1 MAAIRDEGMEGGRRR
16 GERRKRQVPIPF
28 ADRRKGPRRR
38 EDAARSEPR
47 AG

>member
-1 MAAIRDEGMEGGRRR
+1 MTANKDEGMEGGRRR
-16 GERRKRQVPIPF
+16 GDRRKRQVSIPF

-38 EDAARSEPR
+38 DDAARGEPR

>member
-1 MAAIRDEGMEGGRRR
+1 MTASQDENMVGGRRR
-16 GERRKRQVPIPF
+16 SERRKRQVPIPF

-38 EDAARSEPR
+38 EEAARGEPH